1 LTVTGKAAAVADAAL
16 DAWLLADVV
25 LLAGV
30 VLLADE
36 PQAARAAAQAAAA
49 AAKAASRRGILI
61 RDYFLPERREG
72 RRDRRSAV
80 WRPRRITLPTRA
92 DVV

>member
-1 LTVTGKAAAVADAAL
+1 LTVTGKAAADAVP
-16 DAWLLADVV
+16 DGWLLAD
-25 LLAGV
+25 V

-36 PQAARAAAQAAAA
+36 PQAARAVAQAAAA
-49 AAKAASRRGILI
+49 ATRAASRRGVLI

-72 RRDRRSAV
+72 RRDRRSAG

-92 DVV
+92 DVVKRAGVDLA